1 MSDQAPHEPEDAA
14 ARARQRARAYR
25 ERNKERLKA
34 YKAQWRAE
42 NPEKHR
48 EHVRRSAQRKK
59 DLAARAASRRAS
71 QQKWEAANR
80 DHVREYRAQWRAANL
95 DKVRAQQR
103 ASYARRKDAV
113 AQRSREDRDRHPDK
127 YAANL
132 ERAKLWRKNN
142 PEKVAEYARERRKDP
157 EKYAQQLRANREAKR
172 LQRRLAALNLP
183 APIKHRASAAEKRTN
198 ERNAN
203 VFFTSAQARTWHHQY
218 AILHQE
224 LHRILTTEHHALREA
239 AARANAARQRAGL
252 PAADVATAISARAV
266 ERVLDDG
273 ARATALTSADIARAV
288 QSVHAQ
294 MLREQKQQQGQSLR
308 AALRLRV
315 RRNTAALIREAE
327 IENTA
332 RAQVGKARLPL
343 DLAAHIIA
351 FHQLKDQLPTDL
363 LTQKDAD
370 RVIAH
375 VREQN
380 LSLFVEDTGPTR
392 VGPELDGPTL
402 TR

>member
-1 MSDQAPHEPEDAA
+1 MTDHEPEDAA

-34 YKAQWRAE
+34 YKAQWRAA
-42 NPEKHR
+42 NP
-48 EHVRRSAQRKK
+48 
-59 DLAARAASRRAS
+59 
-71 QQKWEAANR
+71 
-80 DHVREYRAQWRAANL
+80 

-103 ASYARRKDAV
+103 ASYARRKDAI
-113 AQRSREDRDRHPDK
+113 AQRSREDRDRQPDK

-157 EKYAQQLRANREAKR
+157 EKYAQQL
-172 LQRRLAALNLP
+172 
-183 APIKHRASAAEKRTN
+183 
-198 ERNAN
+198 
-203 VFFTSAQARTWHHQY
+203 
-218 AILHQE
+218 
-224 LHRILTTEHHALREA
+224 HALREA

-294 MLREQKQQQGQSLR
+294 MLREQKQHQEQSLR

-315 RRNTAALIREAE
+315 RRNTAALTREAE

-363 LTQKDAD
+363 LTQKDAA

>member
-1 MSDQAPHEPEDAA
+1 MSDHEPEDAA

-34 YKAQWRAE
+34 YKAQWRAA

-59 DLAARAASRRAS
+59 ELAARASSRRAS

-103 ASYARRKDAV
+103 ASYARRKDAI

-157 EKYAQQLRANREAKR
+157 EKYAQQLQANREAKR

-218 AILHQE
+218 SILHQ
-224 LHRILTTEHHALREA
+224 
-239 AARANAARQRAGL
+239 
-252 PAADVATAISARAV
+252 
-266 ERVLDDG
+266 
-273 ARATALTSADIARAV
+273 
-288 QSVHAQ
+288 
-294 MLREQKQQQGQSLR
+294 
-308 AALRLRV
+308 
-315 RRNTAALIREAE
+315 
-327 IENTA
+327 
-332 RAQVGKARLPL
+332 
-343 DLAAHIIA
+343 
-351 FHQLKDQLPTDL
+351 
-363 LTQKDAD
+363 
-370 RVIAH
+370 
-375 VREQN
+375 
-380 LSLFVEDTGPTR
+380 
-392 VGPELDGPTL
+392 
-402 TR
+402 

>member
-1 MSDQAPHEPEDAA
+1 M
-14 ARARQRARAYR
+14 
-25 ERNKERLKA
+25 
-34 YKAQWRAE
+34 YKAQWHTV

-59 DLAARAASRRAS
+59 ELAARASSRRAS

-198 ERNAN
+198 ERDAN

-294 MLREQKQQQGQSLR
+294 MLREQKQHQEQSLR

-315 RRNTAALIREAE
+315 RRNTAALTREAE

-363 LTQKDAD
+363 LTQKDAA

>member
-59 DLAARAASRRAS
+59 ELAARASSRRAS

-224 LHRILTTEHHALREA
+224 LHRVLTTEHHALREA
-239 AARANAARQRAGL
+239 AARANAVRQRAGL

-273 ARATALTSADIARAV
+273 APATALTSADIARAV

-294 MLREQKQQQGQSLR
+294 MLREQKQHQEQSLR
-308 AALRLRV
+308 AALRLKIV
-315 RRNTAALIREAE
+315 PNEGNKEGQVFAKGKVVQMCMQCHDLD
-327 IENTA
+327 NSPDFDF
-332 RAQVGKARLPL
+332 QLYWPHVKHVGK
-343 DLAAHIIA
+343 D
-351 FHQLKDQLPTDL
+351 
-363 LTQKDAD
+363 
-370 RVIAH
+370 
-375 VREQN
+375 
-380 LSLFVEDTGPTR
+380 
-392 VGPELDGPTL
+392 
-402 TR
+402 